1 MGFLNT
7 LWTGTKSGASW
18 VGGKVSS
25 GASWVGDKA
34 SAGYKAFHDSEIGKM
49 TRQTLGSVE
58 KAVIIIADFTER
70 KPEELPAKPPGGK
83 IGGGMGIAGLKEFD
97 EDLAGSYGANVGKLK
112 AKLEKVDEKTQKIV
126 GYSHV
131 DPNTGDATDQDFEV
145 EKDFQIFRFEVPFNP
160 SEITLTGYGG
170 EEMMVQR
177 FSNSDVEHKND
188 GEQGD
193 QHHPFKRSNSISAV
207 SSHIEMT
214 IPLIF
219 DQTNNQDAFYGDKFS
234 LGATNVA
241 RGVTKLVAN
250 TITGGGDYSVQN
262 EVEAFTHIMRNKN
275 MHLMKFV
282 WGDMIYQGI
291 LNGVNAEYTM
301 FNVNGEPCRATVNLR
316 LVLLDDEYPDQRRIW
331 MKKFKRNSGVDDQK
345 KLQGAIGNSNAH

>member
-1 MGFLNT
+1 MGFINT

-58 KAVIIIADFTER
+58 KAVILIADFTER
-70 KPEELPAKPPGGK
+70 KPNEDPAIPPGGK
-83 IGGGMGIAGLKEFD
+83 KGAGMGMLPGMDDFD
-97 EDLAGSYGANVGKLK
+97 ENLVGSQGVSLGKLK
-112 AKLEKVDEKTQKIV
+112 AQVDKTTNKVTGYTQIDPETGEPVENFDINKTYQV
-126 GYSHV
+126 
-131 DPNTGDATDQDFEV
+131 
-145 EKDFQIFRFEVPFNP
+145 FRFEVPFNP
-160 SEITLTGYGG
+160 AELTLTGYGG
-170 EEMMVQR
+170 EEMMVQS
-177 FSNSDVEHKND
+177 FLNADIKKKDD
-188 GEQGD
+188 GQGD
-193 QHHPFKRSNSISAV
+193 QHHHHKRANSISAV

-219 DQTNNQDAFYGDKFS
+219 DKTNNQDAFYSDKFS

-241 RGVTKLVAN
+241 RGATKLVAN

-262 EVEAFTHIMRNKN
+262 EVEAFTYIMRNKY

-316 LVLLDDEYPDQRRIW
+316 LVLLDDEYSDQKRIW
-331 MKKFKRNSGVDDQK
+331 MRKFRHNAGVKEQDI
-345 KLQGAIGNSNAH
+345 LQGAIGNAHVH